1 MFSLLSQ
8 FAAKCPEH
16 QFFGLDPW
24 YHYLNETGRMEIDP
38 SGRCAL
44 VSGFAFPGDAALI
57 ALAFLDIALRLAA
70 LVAIA
75 FVIYGGI
82 QFVTSQGEPEA
93 SKHARQTI
101 INAVIGLLIALFAT
115 ALVAFVGT
123 RLV

>member
-1 MFSLLSQ
+1 MFHGLSK
-8 FAAKCPEH
+8 FAACAEH

-24 YHYLNETGRMEIDP
+24 YHYLNATGRMEIDA
-38 SGRCAL
+38 SGGCSI
-44 VSGFAFPGDAALI
+44 VNGFTFPGDAALV

-70 LVAIA
+70 FVAIA